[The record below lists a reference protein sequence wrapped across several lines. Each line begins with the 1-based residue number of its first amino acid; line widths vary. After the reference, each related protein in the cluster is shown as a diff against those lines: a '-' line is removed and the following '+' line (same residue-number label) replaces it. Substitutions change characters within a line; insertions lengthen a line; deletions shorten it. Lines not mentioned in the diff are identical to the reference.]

1 MKHDEPRRSV
11 DRRGFLTGLEGML
24 ILTGMKNWWLV
35 GLVVAF
41 GVGFAAGVLSVSL
54 AGKTR
59 PAAIIITPAE
69 LPGPTSTP
77 RATVT
82 PGPLRVFVSGE
93 VAAPAVYELPP
104 GSLIWDAVEA
114 AGGFT
119 AGADRDAV
127 NLAQPL
133 AKGLHVHIPAEGE
146 AADIPLVSEPQPLA
160 TAELPTTDGVVLPAG
175 GLVNLNTA
183 TAAELELLPGIGPAL
198 AEAIIEYRDGNGP
211 FETLEELMDVPGI
224 GPAKFEGVQELG
236 TVE

>member
-1 MKHDEPRRSV
+1 
-11 DRRGFLTGLEGML
+11 ML

-35 GLVVAF
+35 GLLVTF
-41 GVGFAAGVLSVSL
+41 GVGFAAGVLSVRL
-54 AGKTR
+54 AGQTR

-69 LPGPTSTP
+69 LPLPTATP
-77 RATVT
+77 PATAT

-104 GSLIWDAVEA
+104 GSLIWEAVEA

-119 AGADRDAV
+119 AGADREVV

-133 AKGLHVHIPAEGE
+133 ANGLHVHIPAEGE
-146 AADIPLVSEPQPLA
+146 AAEIPLVSEPQPLA
-160 TAELPTTDGVVLPAG
+160 TAELPTGDLEVLPAG

-198 AEAIIEYRDGNGP
+198 AEAIITYRDDNGP
-211 FETLEELMDVPGI
+211 FLTLEELMDVPGI
-224 GPAKFEGVQELG
+224 GPAKFEGVKELV